1 MCEYNHKG
9 RLVSRCLSLFGMETL
24 NHQHTHTHTHL
35 VQLLGFV
42 QKRLRQHNLGE
53 KELGWDIGG
62 ITFCNV
68 QQRVFSTC
76 VLNILSLYS
85 VEAIRTIV
93 PSPMTRVCRCQGSEK
108 GPRDIKMIRK
118 NGHIGLSP
126 RTAPTS

>member
-24 NHQHTHTHTHL
+24 DHQHTHTHTHL

-62 ITFCNV
+62 VTFCNV

-76 VLNILSLYS
+76 VLNILSHYS
-85 VEAIRTIV
+85 VEALKYHRAQ
-93 PSPMTRVCRCQGSEK
+93 PNDK
-108 GPRDIKMIRK
+108 GLQMPRF
-118 NGHIGLSP
+118 
-126 RTAPTS
+126 